1 MLGNLYKNKRAGC
14 RGGSLSAQRRWGT
27 PASEPFAL
35 EYLPCPL
42 ARCGG
47 LSRTMTAV
55 TGALLGAL
63 MILMHWEL
71 LDSHT
76 LTVPSSDPAKDK
88 HHSLGDDAFVML
100 PCQLERHT
108 PLRYGNHP

>member
-1 MLGNLYKNKRAGC
+1 M
-14 RGGSLSAQRRWGT
+14 QRRWSI

-35 EYLPCPL
+35 EYLPWPL

-76 LTVPSSDPAKDK
+76 LTVPSSDPAPCIEPE
-88 HHSLGDDAFVML
+88 HHSLYDASLML
-100 PCQLERHT
+100 FLSFRETCSLLQVSKPTLHT
-108 PLRYGNHP
+108 SL

>member
-1 MLGNLYKNKRAGC
+1 MQAVGEPVWP
-14 RGGSLSAQRRWGT
+14 RRTADIHIPVSGLI
-27 PASEPFAL
+27 AL
-35 EYLPCPL
+35 EDLSWPV

-63 MILMHWEL
+63 MILTHCEL

-76 LTVPSSDPAKDK
+76 LTVPSSDPAPHIEPK
-88 HHSLGDDAFVML
+88 HHSLNDAFFLL
-100 PCQLERHT
+100 PVA
-108 PLRYGNHP
+108 